1 MRPKFKRP
9 LSLRRKKIVSKL
21 RSLADNSY
29 NPTIEELHYIID
41 NYSLLE
47 SKREKYHNLSRKYA
61 NLSEYCDTILD
72 RIPSDIVFANNE
84 AYDVNR
90 SEECTN
96 FLSLTQK
103 GRSART
109 YLNAHDKKH
118 WGLHVYYNNH
128 YGNEQKFMGCF
139 YPTRQAAEE
148 QAISWILHGRAI
160 KSDGTVFMTPVD

>member
-9 LSLRRKKIVSKL
+9 FSLKCKKIISKL

-29 NPTIEELHYIID
+29 NPTIEELHYIVD

-47 SKREKYHNLSRKYA
+47 SKREKYRNLSRKYA
-61 NLSEYCDTILD
+61 NLAEYCDTILD

-84 AYDVNR
+84 AYEVNR

-96 FLSLTQK
+96 FLSFTER
-103 GRSART
+103 GRTART

-118 WGLHVYYNNH
+118 WALQVYYDCSDYVKH
-128 YGNEQKFMGCF
+128 QFMGC
-139 YPTRQAAEE
+139 YYETRQAAEE
-148 QAISWILHGRAI
+148 QAVSWILHGRAI
-160 KSDGTVFMTPVD
+160 KSDGTLFVTPVD